1 MDSFDDKSTIT
12 GLRHTHAVDS
22 GETRYAGGVVD
33 FANQI
38 NTMRLN
44 EDSHSA

>member
-1 MDSFDDKSTIT
+1 MDSFDNKSTRT

-33 FANQI
+33 FAKMTSKI
-38 NTMRLN
+38 EVT
-44 EDSHSA
+44 